1 MLEGAGAYRSN
12 SKTALRNIRRAVQL
26 ICLALWVALFL
37 AARHQ
42 ALALIPPDL
51 FLMTDPLVAAV
62 AMGAA
67 HVFVPIMLTSL
78 VFVVVGLVL
87 GRVFC
92 GWICPLGTLIDAM
105 GKVFRPPEDRLSLRT
120 HQRML
125 RWKYY
130 VLAFVVFGALLSSQ
144 WVYLLDPLVVLFRGV
159 AAGIYPLLGGVLP
172 EPLGTTFTEI
182 AFLPLGLLVAILLL
196 TAITRRFYCRYL
208 CPLGA
213 FYGLL
218 ARLPLLRRRVKGCD
232 ACAKVGVR
240 KQCISGCRMGAVP
253 PNPHRTLN
261 HECIRCFSGRAFCH
275 IEAIGFDFGPPGR
288 WAPRIP
294 KAIERRDKRVG
305 PPLTGE
311 RRSPDVTLQLDR
323 RRFLIVGAA
332 GLGLA
337 PLVAMS
343 RHPRGDPNRIIRPPR
358 VTDENT
364 FMAQCVRCGMCVQA
378 CPTQT
383 LQLLHLEAG
392 LSGLWTPA
400 VTPRIGGCQADCIA
414 CGDACPTNA
423 IVEFTKHEADKWVTK
438 MGTAVLE
445 KSRCIS
451 YTQNTPCKKCVEAC
465 PTWAFEVEPADG
477 IHPFRPSGIKY
488 DRCVGCGLCEHACS
502 KIVFGRPAIMTF
514 SHGRGQPTSLPYEPT
529 ERMKNQGKG

>member
-1 MLEGAGAYRSN
+1 MLTGSGAYRPN
-12 SKTALRNIRRAVQL
+12 SKTTLRNIRRAVQL
-26 ICLALWVALFL
+26 ICLALWVFLFL
-37 AARHQ
+37 AARQQ

-62 AMGAA
+62 TMGAA

-105 GKVFRPPEDRLSLRT
+105 GKVFNPPEERFSLRT
-120 HQRML
+120 HERL
-125 RWKYY
+125 RRWKYY
-130 VLAFVVFGALLSSQ
+130 ILAFVVFGALLSSQ
-144 WVYLLDPLVVLFRGV
+144 WVYLLDPLVVLFRG
-159 AAGIYPLLGGVLP
+159 AATGIFPLFGGD
-172 EPLGTTFTEI
+172 FHEI
-182 AFLPLGLLVAILLL
+182 VFLPLGLLVAILLL

-213 FYGLL
+213 LYGLL

-261 HECIRCFSGRAFCH
+261 HECIRCFSGRSFCH
-275 IEAIGFDFGPPGR
+275 TEAIRFDFI
-288 WAPRIP
+288 APVAQKP
-294 KAIERRDKRVG
+294 DA
-305 PPLTGE
+305 PL
-311 RRSPDVTLQLDR
+311 SLDR

-337 PLVAMS
+337 PLVSAS
-343 RHPRGDPNRIIRPPR
+343 KNPRGEPNRIIRPPR
-358 VTDENT
+358 VGDENT
-364 FMAQCVRCGMCVQA
+364 FMSQCVRCGMCVQA

-392 LSGLWTPA
+392 FSGMWTPA
-400 VTPRIGGCQADCIA
+400 VTPRIGGCTADCTA
-414 CGDACPTNA
+414 CGDVCPTNA

-445 KSRCIS
+445 TSRCIS
-451 YTQNTPCKKCVEAC
+451 YTDNTTCKKCFQVC

-477 IHPFRPSGIKY
+477 TRPMRPKGIKY
-488 DRCVGCGLCEHACS
+488 DRCVGCGLCEHACRQV
-502 KIVFGRPAIMTF
+502 VFGRPAILTF

-529 ERMKNQGKG
+529 ESIKNQGKG